1 MIVATAG
8 HVDHG
13 KTTLVKQ
20 LSGVD
25 TDRLEEEKRRGLSIN
40 LGFAYNQ
47 VGADTSIGFID
58 VPGHN
63 RFINT
68 MISGVSGIDMA
79 LLVVAAD
86 DGIMPQ
92 TIEHLDVL
100 RLLGVSQ
107 YIAVITKIDRVEAAR
122 VDEVAQAVQDLLPAS
137 APVYP
142 IDNIGG
148 DGIGELKR
156 FLHESAENLP
166 EKARSGHFRMPID
179 RSFLLK
185 GTGLVVTGTAVSGGV
200 RVGDELQLLPRGL
213 PVRVRGIHAQG
224 EVSDKGRAGQ
234 RCAIDITGASKDQ
247 IERGDWLQ
255 ALELSRSSDC
265 VDVRVE
271 LLTSAPFSLKHLAP
285 VKLYLG
291 AKRIP
296 VKIYLLERI
305 DGSNKLNPGSSVFA
319 QLVLESN
326 VACCRGDQFLL
337 RDDSESFTIAGGVIL
352 DPFAARAS
360 RKQTSRIAYLTA
372 LESLEPGSVLTQLLL
387 DQHCILNT
395 AELKQAWNLTADELT
410 QELLR
415 DSLGIKIKSFSADRC
430 EYIVAQQLWDSAE
443 LAICDWLKNWHSQN
457 PRLEGAQA
465 KLVRS
470 NLEAT
475 LQPVLFLAV
484 MSHLLREGRLKL
496 ANGLVAV
503 AGHVVKISS
512 DEQRYWLDT
521 QRALEKM
528 GIQIPVLGALLEELS
543 FDEATLKQT
552 LRQAIKSGEVFKIS
566 DRRHVL
572 AATLS
577 QLAASVNALAQ
588 TKPEFSVI
596 DVKNQLGLGRNVTIE
611 LLEHFDSIGF
621 TVRRGG
627 SRSVVD
633 SGLPARMFAH
643 A

>member
-25 TDRLEEEKRRGLSIN
+25 TDRTEEEKRRGLSIN

-47 VGADTSIGFID
+47 VGAGTSIGFVD

-68 MISGVSGIDMA
+68 MISGVGGIDMA

-92 TIEHLDVL
+92 TTEHLDVL
-100 RLLGVSQ
+100 RLLGVRD
-107 YIAVITKIDRVEAAR
+107 YVAVITKIDRVEASR
-122 VDEVAQAVQDLLPAS
+122 VDEVTQAVKGLLPESSPAYS
-137 APVYP
+137 

-148 DGIGELKR
+148 DGIADLKS
-156 FLHESAENLP
+156 FLHDCACELP
-166 EKARSGHFRMPID
+166 ERELIGHFRMPID

-185 GTGLVVTGTAVSGGV
+185 GTGLVVTGTAISGGV
-200 RVGDELQLLPRGL
+200 QVGDQLQLLPRGL

-224 EVSDKGRAGQ
+224 EASDKGCAGQ
-234 RCAIDITGASKDQ
+234 RCAIDITGANKDQ

-255 ALELSRSSDC
+255 APEISRSSDC

-271 LLTSAPFSLKHLAP
+271 LLSSAPFSLKHLAP

-296 VKIYLLERI
+296 AKIYLLERP

-319 QLVLESN
+319 QLILESQ

-337 RDDSESFTIAGGVIL
+337 RDDSESFTIAGGMIL
-352 DPFAARAS
+352 DPFAARMS
-360 RKQTSRIAYLTA
+360 RKEPSRISYLQA
-372 LESLEPGSVLTQLLL
+372 LESPELETVLIQLLFDQQRLLNATQL
-387 DQHCILNT
+387 Q
-395 AELKQAWNLTADELT
+395 QAWNLSDEEWAKVL
-410 QELLR
+410 ER
-415 DSLGIKIKSFSADRC
+415 DTLGVNIKSFSADHKQ
-430 EYIVAQQLWDSAE
+430 YIVAPKLWSSAE
-443 LAICDWLKNWHSQN
+443 KAICDWLKDWHLQN
-457 PRLEGAQA
+457 PLKEGAQA

-470 NLEAT
+470 NLESA

-484 MSHLLREGRLKL
+484 MSYLLREGKLKL
-496 ANGLVAV
+496 ANGLVAI

-512 DEQRYWLDT
+512 DDQKHWRET
-521 QRALEKM
+521 QRALQKM
-528 GIQIPVLGALLEELS
+528 GFQIPVQGALLEQLS
-543 FDEATLKQT
+543 FDESTLMQT
-552 LRQAIKSGEVFKIS
+552 LRQAVKSREVFRIS
-566 DRRHVL
+566 ERRYVL
-572 AATLS
+572 ASTLS
-577 QLAASVNALAQ
+577 ELADSVNALAKS
-588 TKPEFSVI
+588 KPQFSVI
-596 DVKNQLGLGRNVTIE
+596 DVKNHVGIGRNVTIE

-621 TVRRGG
+621 TVRTGD

-633 SGLPARMFAH
+633 SSLPARILSQG
-643 A
+643 